1 MEVVAILHTFCPCNE
16 VLMLMDPVNTIV
28 FLHLRRIMEIHDMG
42 VETYF
47 RNQFSTF
54 FTIATMANFSWMAQ
68 WTGICIK
75 FTFLFMPIK
84 LRNTML
90 HPSMHFQALVR
101 MAGEVALVTLEFK
114 T

>member
-1 MEVVAILHTFCPCNE
+1 
-16 VLMLMDPVNTIV
+16 MLMDPVNTIV
-28 FLHLRRIMEIHDMG
+28 FLHIRRFMDIHYMG

-54 FTIATMANFSWMAQ
+54 FTISTMANFSFMAQ
-68 WTGICIK
+68 WAGISIQ
-75 FTFLFMPIK
+75 FTFLFMSIK

-90 HPSMHFQALVR
+90 HPSMRFQALVR

>member
-1 MEVVAILHTFCPCNE
+1 
-16 VLMLMDPVNTIV
+16 MDPVNTIV
-28 FLHLRRIMEIHDMG
+28 FLHLRRIMDIHDVG
-42 VETYF
+42 VETNF
-47 RNQFSTF
+47 RNQFTTF
-54 FTIATMANFSWMAQ
+54 FTIATIANFSWMAQ
-68 WTGICIK
+68 WTGICMK

-90 HPSMHFQALVR
+90 HPSMRFQALVR

>member
-1 MEVVAILHTFCPCNE
+1 MV
-16 VLMLMDPVNTIV
+16 MDPVNTII
-28 FLHLRRIMEIHDMG
+28 FLHIRRIMAIHDVG
-42 VETYF
+42 VETNF

-54 FTIATMANFSWMAQ
+54 FTIATMANFSFMAQ
-68 WTGICIK
+68 WVGVSIK

-90 HPSMHFQALVR
+90 HPSVSFQALVR
-101 MAGEVALVTLEFK
+101 VAGEVALVTLEMK